1 MHRPLIAIVGL
12 GYVGF
17 PLALALSRHCRVIGF
32 DIHLQRIEELRGG
45 YDRTGESAA
54 EEIKALIAQGRLAL
68 TAHRRDLGDAD
79 VFIVTVPTPVNDA
92 HVPDMGH
99 VIAASRMV
107 GEVMKKGA
115 IVVYESTVYPGATED
130 ECVPVLVD
138 ASGLRYP
145 QDFAIGYSPE
155 RINPGDHVH
164 TLTNTTKIVSGDR
177 PEVLDILVNLYGQIT
192 TVHRAPTIKVAESA
206 KVLENVQRDVN
217 IALMNEVY
225 QIFSRCDVN
234 TYAVLE
240 AAGTKWNFLKFTP
253 GLVGGHCIS
262 VDPYYLSHKAT
273 REGFP
278 AQLILT
284 ARQTNDSMP
293 AFVVSRLV
301 KVMANTVGLS
311 ATTVVTV
318 MGVTFKENV
327 PDVRNSKVAEI
338 VDELRNYGIKVS
350 VVDPLA
356 HADEVAHELGL
367 ELTTES
373 AAQAEPADA
382 VILAVPH
389 DAFLEQ
395 GGWASI
401 ERLAKPEKAVVMDFK
416 GVLDLHEAP
425 SQLVVVR

>member
-1 MHRPLIAIVGL
+1 
-12 GYVGF
+12 
-17 PLALALSRHCRVIGF
+17 
-32 DIHLQRIEELRGG
+32 
-45 YDRTGESAA
+45 
-54 EEIKALIAQGRLAL
+54 
-68 TAHRRDLGDAD
+68 
-79 VFIVTVPTPVNDA
+79 
-92 HVPDMGH
+92 
-99 VIAASRMV
+99 
-107 GEVMKKGA
+107 
-115 IVVYESTVYPGATED
+115 
-130 ECVPVLVD
+130 
-138 ASGLRYP
+138 
-145 QDFAIGYSPE
+145 
-155 RINPGDHVH
+155 
-164 TLTNTTKIVSGDR
+164 
-177 PEVLDILVNLYGQIT
+177 
-192 TVHRAPTIKVAESA
+192 
-206 KVLENVQRDVN
+206 
-217 IALMNEVY
+217 
-225 QIFSRCDVN
+225 
-234 TYAVLE
+234 
-240 AAGTKWNFLKFTP
+240 
-253 GLVGGHCIS
+253 
-262 VDPYYLSHKAT
+262 
-273 REGFP
+273 
-278 AQLILT
+278 
-284 ARQTNDSMP
+284 
-293 AFVVSRLV
+293 
-301 KVMANTVGLS
+301 MANTVGLS